1 VRNLLDLRLFGG
13 TELSVLIQNKFGM
26 EYPEAVAAARR
37 VLLHWI
43 PALVGLALGALILLV
58 ALLVVKR
65 RKAAAKPK
73 FGFAA
78 HAWVILLLLAFLLS
92 PTRILGTGYIFYD
105 CPSDVIASY
114 EAAGA
119 SLASSVDPGGLVY
132 WSGGDSAAPL
142 LYIPETEI
150 FPAQLN
156 DGYTF
161 RIGGDAETLDRLSYW
176 DETLRTRWLT
186 EADYYLIED
195 RFYDDYWVNT
205 GEWVH
210 LAETA
215 PVDACR
221 EGASIHILGRPSP

>member
-1 VRNLLDLRLFGG
+1 
-13 TELSVLIQNKFGM
+13 
-26 EYPEAVAAARR
+26 
-37 VLLHWI
+37 
-43 PALVGLALGALILLV
+43 LGALILLV

-78 HAWVILLLLAFLLS
+78 HAWVILLLLAFLFS
-92 PTRILGTGYIFYD
+92 PTRILGAGYIFYD

-114 EAAGA
+114 ETAGA
-119 SLASSVDPGGLVY
+119 TLASSVAPGGLVY

-142 LYIPETEI
+142 LYIPEAEI

-221 EGASIHILGRPSP
+221 DGASIHILGRPSP